1 MTTAAPVSVGRNGAA
16 WGLGLHAA
24 QPQGPQ
30 KQEGDGRAPAG
41 VFTLGAISFS
51 IAALVVI
58 ALGVETKGRSLE
70 EVSA

>member
-1 MTTAAPVSVGRNGAA
+1 VGFILPWTG
-16 WGLGLHAA
+16 HS
-24 QPQGPQ
+24 
-30 KQEGDGRAPAG
+30 G